1 MIIPKKDEERLKF
14 YRETVEA
21 CLLSRQRR
29 VEQYALNRRYYLY
42 GAAQGEVSP
51 WNKIYSH
58 LDTVTAF
65 LYASDSTR
73 FSWKLGSLAPQT
85 DYLKTGAV
93 SKRVN
98 EEWKNSNADIM
109 WQQAILWA
117 LVYDS
122 TFVKHIRRGGKVE
135 PFVVD
140 PGSFGV
146 YREDIPMLDRQ
157 EAFVHVWY
165 MTPSDLERRLMF
177 HPNKAT
183 ILSEVSASRGK
194 TDMQTEMPPLIERV
208 SLASM
213 ATSEAGMPNVT
224 GQPNINIDTPPE
236 YSAQVDV
243 ELIEMQELW
252 VWDSANDDYQTVTM
266 ASETAVIYD
275 RPNIFLPRSK
285 EWEGEQ
291 PFVQVCPNP
300 LYDLFWGCSE
310 VARLWPLQG
319 KRNER
324 MNDIQL
330 LLAKQVN
337 PPTAFSGMGLIE
349 DKVQGFD
356 NPGTFL
362 AGGDGNFK
370 VERFVPTIPAD
381 VYADIKQIDQEFD
394 ETSGLTNVTQGRGEA
409 GVRSA
414 GHAGKLLTVGSAR
427 PKKRALIIE
436 DSLEKSATLFGK
448 CIYVDDPAELTD
460 EQGHKF
466 VVAQMS
472 PHFSV
477 EVDAHSNSPVF
488 MENQRETAI
497 MLLKAQ
503 AINRKRFIQMLAPPM
518 MEELIR
524 DLEQKIIPG
533 EKAAAQARAAAEA
546 AKEQGKGKPGLRAVE

>member
-1 MIIPKKDEERLKF
+1 MIIPKDDAERLTL
-14 YRETVEA
+14 YRELTQA
-21 CLLSRQRR
+21 CLASRQRR

-65 LYASDSTR
+65 MYAADSTR
-73 FSWKLGSLAPQT
+73 FTWKLGSLAPPS
-85 DYLKTGAV
+85 DYLKTGAA

-98 EEWKNSNADIM
+98 EEWKNSNADII

-117 LVYDS
+117 MVYDS
-122 TFVKHIRRGGKVE
+122 TFVKHIRRAGKVE

-146 YREDIPMLDRQ
+146 LREDIPMLDRQ

-165 MTPSDLERRLMF
+165 MTPSDLERRLRM
-177 HPNKAT
+177 HPNREQ

-194 TDMQTEMPPLIERV
+194 TDMQSEMPPLIERV
-208 SLASM
+208 SLSSM
-213 ATSEAGMPNVT
+213 ATSGSGMDTVL

-252 VWDSANDDYQTVTM
+252 VWDNENDDYQTVTM
-266 ASETAVIYD
+266 ASETAIVYD

-300 LYDLFWGCSE
+300 LYDLFWGCAE

-319 KRNER
+319 KRNQR
-324 MNDIQL
+324 MDDIQL
-330 LLAKQVN
+330 LLQKQVN
-337 PPTAFSGMGLIE
+337 PPTAFSGMGLNEEKISS
-349 DKVQGFD
+349 FD
-356 NPGTFL
+356 NPGAFI
-362 AGGDGNFK
+362 AGGDQIKFQS
-370 VERFVPTIPAD
+370 FIPTIPSD
-381 VYADIKQIDQEFD
+381 VYADVKQIDAEFD

-448 CIYVDDPAELTD
+448 CIYVDDAAELTD
-460 EQGHKF
+460 EKGDKF

-472 PHFSV
+472 PHFTV

-488 MENQRETAI
+488 MDNQRENAVL
-497 MLLKAQ
+497 LLKSQ
-503 AINRKRFIQMLAPPM
+503 AISRKRFIQMLAPPM

-524 DLEQKIIPG
+524 DLETKIIPG
-533 EKAAAQARAAAEA
+533 EKAAAQARQAAEV
-546 AKEQGKGKPGLRAVE
+546 AKQQGKGTPGLRAVE